1 MPLADEAKEE
11 VIDETEISAG
21 NVIEDALATRDRNV
35 TGAEIMEEDEVEDTN
50 HEAEKDF

>member
-1 MPLADEAKEE
+1 M
-11 VIDETEISAG
+11 IDETEISAG